1 MSHSILVRQYLSLLD
16 HSIASSTLLFSV
28 TISIARV
35 NSEDLA
41 IFQYDSI
48 KI

>member
-16 HSIASSTLLFSV
+16 RSIVNSTSLFSV
-28 TISIARV
+28 TISIASV

-48 KI
+48 RI